1 MDFFL
6 VLGNFIGSI
15 IYAISNG
22 GITIKRRW
30 DKQMPKP
37 IFSLIYPKK
46 MFKKKE
52 IIKERR
58 KFKYPSWWKVE
69 ENKVNYYLRFYPDE
83 I

>member
-1 MDFFL
+1 MT
-6 VLGNFIGSI
+6 N
-15 IYAISNG
+15 
-22 GITIKRRW
+22 
-30 DKQMPKP
+30 KQPAV
-37 IFSLIYPKK
+37 SLIYPKK